1 MLMVSLITKL
11 HIMIKKICCN
21 VHLVDSVIASAEEP
35 AYARIFDF
43 YQGSLTCAKWPKTSL
58 E

>member
-11 HIMIKKICCN
+11 HIMIKKICSN

-43 YQGSLTCAKWPKTSL
+43 YQGSLTCAKWPKPL
-58 E
+58 